1 MNQSNISNRIYV
13 AERKNI
19 EEVEGYAKK
28 HLQADNITNSHYIL
42 QILNNVINNQYE
54 IQ

>member
-19 EEVEGYAKK
+19 EEVMQKSAYKR
-28 HLQADNITNSHYIL
+28 IIL
-42 QILNNVINNQYE
+42 QILIINNVINNQYE